1 MDSFSRASVLK
12 DGFDL
17 LMLHQEDYFFGGF
30 PCHFST
36 SNHPSFESHHLKWCT
51 DDDDDASMKEGS
63 LKVCSLHLYV
73 MSNSEDDPVL
83 RIPFA
88 SISNIEDEYANCFDL
103 IWSFIWSIRIC

>member
-30 PCHFST
+30 ACHFSI
-36 SNHPSFESHHLKWCT
+36 SNHSLFESHHLRWCT
-51 DDDDDASMKEGS
+51 DDAASMKEGS
-63 LKVCSLHLYV
+63 LKVCSFHLYV
-73 MSNSEDDPVL
+73 MSNSKDDPVL

-88 SISNIEDEYANCFDL
+88 SISNIEDEYAVHFGL
-103 IWSFIWSIRIC
+103 IWSCM

>member
-1 MDSFSRASVLK
+1 MDSLSRASVLK

-30 PCHFST
+30 ACHFSI
-36 SNHPSFESHHLKWCT
+36 SNHSLFESHHMRWWA
-51 DDDDDASMKEGS
+51 DDASMKEGS
-63 LKVCSLHLYV
+63 LKVCGLHLYV

-88 SISNIEDEYANCFDL
+88 SISNIEDEYAPCFDL
-103 IWSFIWSIRIC
+103 LWSFM